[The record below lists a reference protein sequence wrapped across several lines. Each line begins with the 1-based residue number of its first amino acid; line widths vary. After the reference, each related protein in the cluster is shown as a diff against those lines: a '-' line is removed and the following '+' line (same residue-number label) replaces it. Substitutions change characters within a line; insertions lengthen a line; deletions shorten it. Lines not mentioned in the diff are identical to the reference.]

1 MTIIP
6 QEHDHGMFPA
16 VNVNKCLG
24 SLGNIYFR
32 PLNIREYVIY
42 VTYVTQAEKYRVLN
56 GDNDITESNV
66 TNGQGSCLT
75 LLYHSISHVSHTTAT
90 TTSDWFQIYPVIAVR
105 ASGNSFLSFIIPAK
119 TA

>member
-56 GDNDITESNV
+56 GDNSNDIIENNV
-66 TNGQGSCLT
+66 TNTNGRE
-75 LLYHSISHVSHTTAT
+75 VA
-90 TTSDWFQIYPVIAVR
+90 
-105 ASGNSFLSFIIPAK
+105 
-119 TA
+119 